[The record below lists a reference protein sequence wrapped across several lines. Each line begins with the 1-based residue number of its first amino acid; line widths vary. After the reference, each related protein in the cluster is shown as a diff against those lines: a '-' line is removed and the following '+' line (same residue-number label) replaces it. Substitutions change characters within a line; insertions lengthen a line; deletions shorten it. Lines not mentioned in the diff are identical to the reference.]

1 MTRSIW
7 TISAMFKCRI
17 QTLRYGCSP
26 VVQFFFRPCGPHFSL
41 ARAPSLDPPLC
52 FLITVEALVSGHS
65 RGAEKE
71 SATGA
76 GRLRECKI
84 QSLYGS

>member
-1 MTRSIW
+1 M
-7 TISAMFKCRI
+7 
-17 QTLRYGCSP
+17 G
-26 VVQFFFRPCGPHFSL
+26 

-76 GRLRECKI
+76 GRLLECKI

>member
-1 MTRSIW
+1 M
-7 TISAMFKCRI
+7 
-17 QTLRYGCSP
+17 GGGVP
-26 VVQFFFRPCGPHFSL
+26 G
-41 ARAPSLDPPLC
+41 PSLDLPLC
-52 FLITVEALVSGHS
+52 FVITVKALVSGHS
-65 RGAEKE
+65 RGAKKE